1 MRLCIFLILAA
12 TVMVQDLAIAQET
25 DEQPI
30 QLANPSFEDMPRH
43 SKPPRGWYDCGFERE
58 SPPDV
63 QPNST
68 FSVTKPA
75 HDGETYL
82 GMVVRDNDT
91 WEAVSQRLSRPLE
104 KGRCYAFSLQMA
116 RSELYLSTSRI
127 TDQTA
132 NYTTPA
138 KIRIYGG
145 FDYCDKQFLLAESSL
160 VINTRWLEYNF
171 KFEPIDNYSFIIVE
185 AFYKTPTLFPY
196 NGNIL
201 IDDASDIRPIPCD
214 QELLAAEEEEE
225 EEELQPEVRDTP
237 ATAPSDPA
245 QEEQQPAVVNTPPA
259 EPRPTPESAPEQEEE
274 SVSFSELR
282 RSDLREGQ
290 TIRIDKLFF
299 EVNKSIIT
307 ENSYDVLGEIYNF
320 MERNEDVII
329 EIGGHTNGLCTDV
342 YCDKLSE
349 QRARA
354 VAVYLA
360 QRGIDWDRLKYKGYG
375 KRQPI
380 ASNDTPEGRQR
391 NQRVEVK
398 ILGFQG

>member
-1 MRLCIFLILAA
+1 LILAV
-12 TVMVQDLAIAQET
+12 TVMIQDPAIAQET

-68 FSVTKPA
+68 FSVTKA
-75 HDGETYL
+75 AQDGETYL

-91 WEAVSQRLSRPLE
+91 WEAVSQRLSRPLQ
-104 KGRCYAFSLQMA
+104 KGKCYSFSLHLA
-116 RSELYLSTSRI
+116 RSELYLSTSRV

-145 FDYCDKQFLLAESSL
+145 FNYCDKQFLLAESSL

-171 KFEPIDNYSFIIVE
+171 KFEPIDNYSFLILEV
-185 AFYKTPTLFPY
+185 FYKTPTLFPY
-196 NGNIL
+196 NGNVL
-201 IDDASDIRPIPCD
+201 VDNASDIRPIPCD
-214 QELLAAEEEEE
+214 QEPIVAEEMEEEEPEPASPPAVTEQGPPRE
-225 EEELQPEVRDTP
+225 EEE
-237 ATAPSDPA
+237 
-245 QEEQQPAVVNTPPA
+245 QPAVAQPQ
-259 EPRPTPESAPEQEEE
+259 TPEPPPPSSETTPEPEEE
-274 SVSFSELR
+274 AVSFSKLS

-299 EVNKSIIT
+299 EADRSVIR
-307 ENSYDVLGEIYNF
+307 ENSYSVLNEIYEF
-320 MERNEDVII
+320 MKRNSDVVV

-342 YCDKLSE
+342 FCDKLSE

-360 QRGIDWDRLKYKGYG
+360 QRGIDWERLKYKGYG

-398 ILGFQG
+398 ILGFNG

>member
-1 MRLCIFLILAA
+1 MRLCIFLILAV
-12 TVMVQDLAIAQET
+12 TVMIQDPAIAQET

-68 FSVTKPA
+68 FSVTKA
-75 HDGETYL
+75 AQDGDTYL

-91 WEAVSQRLSRPLE
+91 WEAVSQRLSRPLQ
-104 KGRCYAFSLQMA
+104 KGKCYSFSLHLA
-116 RSELYLSTSRI
+116 RSELYLSTSRV

-145 FDYCDKQFLLAESSL
+145 FNYCDKQFLLAESSL

-171 KFEPIDNYSFIIVE
+171 KFEPIDNYSFLILEV
-185 AFYKTPTLFPY
+185 FYKTPTLFPY
-196 NGNIL
+196 NGNVL
-201 IDDASDIRPIPCD
+201 VDNASDIRPIPCD
-214 QELLAAEEEEE
+214 QEPIVAEEMEEEEPEPASPPAVTEQGPPRE
-225 EEELQPEVRDTP
+225 EEE
-237 ATAPSDPA
+237 
-245 QEEQQPAVVNTPPA
+245 QPAVAQPQ
-259 EPRPTPESAPEQEEE
+259 TPEPPPPSSETTPEPEEE
-274 SVSFSELR
+274 AVSFSKLS

-299 EVNKSIIT
+299 ETDRSVIR
-307 ENSYDVLGEIYNF
+307 ENSYSVLNEIYEF
-320 MERNEDVII
+320 MKRNSDVVV

-342 YCDKLSE
+342 FCDKLSE

-360 QRGIDWDRLKYKGYG
+360 QRGIDWERLKYKGYG

-398 ILGFQG
+398 ILGFNG